1 MKWGDLRGALKD
13 KLSRN
18 ELKRVPRSFDIIG
31 SREKAVAIIEIPN
44 DLTLYEG
51 VISEALTRVHKN
63 VKSVLKKVSEREG
76 TYRTR
81 EFKLIFGDEKT
92 EVLHKEHGCAF
103 KLDPQRVYFS
113 PREGTERL
121 RIAQQVKPNEIVL
134 VMFSGIGPLPIIIAK
149 KQPAVR
155 KIYAVEL
162 NPVAHHY
169 CVENIHLNRLRDKI
183 SPILGDA
190 KEVCPK
196 FKERFDRVLMP
207 LPKGAYKFLEVAIPC
222 VKDRGVLHF
231 YHWAHERDL
240 FSEAIKLVKNAVKEL
255 GRETEI
261 LDTVKVL
268 PYGPR
273 VWKVRVDV
281 KL

>member
-1 MKWGDLRGALKD
+1 MKDALKD
-13 KLSRN
+13 KLSPN
-18 ELKRVPRSFDIIG
+18 ELRQVPRSFDIIG
-31 SREKAVAIIEIPN
+31 SREKAVAIIEIP
-44 DLTLYEG
+44 DELKPHEG
-51 VISEALTRVHKN
+51 VIAEALTRVHKS
-63 VKSVLKKVSEREG
+63 VKSVLEKVSEREG
-76 TYRTR
+76 IYRIR
-81 EFKLIFGDEKT
+81 EFRLLFGDKNT
-92 EVLHKEHGCAF
+92 EVIHKEHGCAF
-103 KLDPQRVYFS
+103 KLDPQKVYFS

-121 RIAQQVKPNEIVL
+121 RIAQKVKPEEAIL
-134 VMFSGIGPLPIIIAK
+134 VMFSGIGPLPVIIAK
-149 KQPAVR
+149 KQPEVR

-162 NPVAHHY
+162 NPVAHRY
-169 CVENIHLNRLRDKI
+169 CVENVRLNKLRDKI
-183 SPILGDA
+183 FPILGDA

-196 FKERFDRVLMP
+196 LDERFDRVLMP